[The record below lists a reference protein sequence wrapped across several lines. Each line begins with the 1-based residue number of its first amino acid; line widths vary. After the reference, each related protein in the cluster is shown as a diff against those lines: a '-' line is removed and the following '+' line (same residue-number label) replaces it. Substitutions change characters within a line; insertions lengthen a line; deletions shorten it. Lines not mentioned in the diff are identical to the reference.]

1 MIIPVDLGKREDGVR
16 LIKRYDAVIV
26 GYDENGK
33 PIYKPSGY
41 QIRKVGTD
49 SYYNEAIDIENAQ
62 YEYEETDI
70 PIEKE
75 EKKEE
80 D

>member
-1 MIIPVDLGKREDGVR
+1 MIIPVDFIREDGVK

-49 SYYNEAIDIENAQ
+49 SYYDEAIDIENAP
-62 YEYEETDI
+62 YKYEETNI
-70 PIEKE
+70 LIEKIE
-75 EKKEE
+75 EKENE
-80 D
+80 

>member
-1 MIIPVDLGKREDGVR
+1 MIIPVDFIREDGVR

-26 GYDENGK
+26 GYAENGK

-41 QIRKVGTD
+41 KIHKVGTD
-49 SYYNEAIDIENAQ
+49 SYYNEAIDIENAP
-62 YEYEETDI
+62 YKYEETDI

-75 EKKEE
+75 KENE
-80 D
+80 